1 MTGVMA
7 KWAGRAVIAAIV
19 VYLLAPTLVVVLFS
33 FYPSAYMTFP
43 PHGFTLKWYEQ
54 ALAQHDLFLH
64 PLATSAVLGITS
76 AAIATIVGA
85 LAALGLVRAPLR
97 HRSLWQGVFLAPIL
111 MPTLIV
117 GFGLML
123 LFLRMDTLGSWWGLV
138 AGHVTIIV
146 AYVTQSVIASLAGLD
161 PSLEEAA
168 KTLGSSPR
176 RAFFRVTL
184 PQIAPGIVA
193 GAVFAFIMSFDELAL
208 TLLLATPDTTTLPV
222 AIYSYVQ
229 FDSGPTVAAI
239 ATILLVLTLGL
250 LLVLQRVGGL
260 RRRAY

>member
-1 MTGVMA
+1 MNGVV
-7 KWAGRAVIAAIV
+7 GRVAWKIVIAAIV

-33 FYPSAYMTFP
+33 FYPSAYLKFP
-43 PHGFTLKWYEQ
+43 PQGFTLKWYHSAFE
-54 ALAQHDLFLH
+54 QHDLFLD
-64 PLATSAVLGITS
+64 PLVTSALLGLTS
-76 AAIATIVGA
+76 AAIATVIGA

-97 HRSLWQGVFLAPIL
+97 HRGFWQGIFLAPIL

-123 LFLRMDTLGSWWGLV
+123 FFLKLDTLGSWWGLV

-168 KTLGSSPR
+168 KTLGSSPT

-208 TLLLATPDTTTLPV
+208 TLLLSTPDTTTLPV

-239 ATILLVLTLGL
+239 ATILLALTLGL
-250 LLVLQRVGGL
+250 LLVLQRLGGL

>member
-1 MTGVMA
+1 MS
-7 KWAGRAVIAAIV
+7 GRMGRVVGNVVIAAIV

-33 FYPSAYMTFP
+33 FYPSAYLKFP
-43 PHGFTLKWYEQ
+43 PQGLTLKWYHS
-54 ALAQHDLFLH
+54 ALQQHDLFLG
-64 PLATSAVLGITS
+64 PLATSAALGATS
-76 AAIATIVGA
+76 AVLATIVGA
-85 LAALGLVRAPLR
+85 LAAFGLVRAPLR
-97 HRSLWQGVFLAPIL
+97 HRALWQGVFLAPIL

-123 LFLRMDTLGSWWGLV
+123 LFLRMDTLGSWWCLV

-146 AYVTQSVIASLAGLD
+146 AYVTQSVIASLSGLD

-168 KTLGSSPR
+168 KTLGSNPA
-176 RAFFRVTL
+176 RAFMRVTL

-193 GAVFAFIMSFDELAL
+193 GALFAFIMSFDELAL

-239 ATILLVLTLGL
+239 ATILLVLTLAL
-250 LLVLQRVGGL
+250 LLLLQRLGGL